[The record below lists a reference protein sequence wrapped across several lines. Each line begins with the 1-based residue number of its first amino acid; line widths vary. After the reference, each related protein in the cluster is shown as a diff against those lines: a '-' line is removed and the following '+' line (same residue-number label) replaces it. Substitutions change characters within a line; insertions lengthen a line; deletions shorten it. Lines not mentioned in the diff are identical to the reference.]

1 MEGKAPK
8 GNLQNAACILCVNI
22 KIRDITDKC
31 FTLDPTSF
39 NRKASLMGNAE
50 LEGSVTGD
58 WILRNHLQDSTYI

>member
-58 WILRNHLQDSTYI
+58 